1 MMFMDDKPLIL
12 LVEDDEALR
21 LTLSEVL
28 RRAGY
33 DCAVARSC
41 EEARQLVSEQRFSC
55 CLVDLGLPDGDGL
68 GLLADLAKID
78 AFMVPIILT
87 GDINPDTIIAT
98 MRAGAFDY
106 LCKPVNVT
114 TLNAAIGRGLA
125 HHRLV
130 RERDELVQLLSKE
143 RENLT
148 LRVEE
153 ATRDIRQYARNC
165 EVVNARLH
173 ALLELS
179 RISTDFY
186 THEIL
191 FTKVYEEL
199 RKYLPVTHIA
209 LCDVSE
215 GIFLCVSSGEDGE
228 PVFISSRGRNGEDDD
243 DSILAVTD
251 PKQLVL
257 KWIRRYTEGERDR
270 PSCLVFPQVFWNRT
284 VCIMGFCLA
293 ADYEG
298 DEPNREFLS
307 MCAHFLASEWNQA
320 QLLLHGAH
328 HASLGNIAVELSKSF
343 VQNLTAIRT
352 ATDFICETVE
362 SPEAA
367 EGLEVIS
374 QSVERLSMVTQEFR
388 KLAAMKEDCVVTVS
402 LRQYVEQALDM
413 LSVAIQNRRIVV
425 DTDFQDDCECVL
437 LNGTALARTFLDLIS
452 TVMRSVP
459 VGDTITLRLQE
470 PAPEY
475 VVFELCHG
483 GEGSVA
489 PDGGGGE
496 SARLSMADPKLQ
508 LAQRTAHSCGG
519 KVTLWRDLQGRNTL
533 RITLPRNATQRTV
546 VRDV

>member
-1 MMFMDDKPLIL
+1 MDDKPLIL
-12 LVEDDEALR
+12 LVEDDAALR
-21 LTLSEVL
+21 MTLSEVL
-28 RRAGY
+28 GRSGY
-33 DCAVARSC
+33 ESVVARSC
-41 EEARQLVSEQRFSC
+41 EEARELVLGKRFAC

-68 GLLADLAKID
+68 GLLAELAKVD
-78 AFMVPIILT
+78 PFMVPIILT

-125 HHRLV
+125 HHKLV

-153 ATRDIRQYARNC
+153 APRDIRQYARHC
-165 EVVNARLH
+165 EVMNSRLH

-179 RISTDFY
+179 RIASDFY
-186 THEIL
+186 TDEIL
-191 FTKVYEEL
+191 FTRVFAEL
-199 RKYLPVTHIA
+199 RKYLPVRNIA

-215 GIFLCVSSGEDGE
+215 AVFLSATADANGEA
-228 PVFISSRGRNGEDDD
+228 VFIASRGHNNHDDD

-251 PKQLVL
+251 PKELVL
-257 KWIRRYTEGERDR
+257 KWVRRHCEIDY
-270 PSCLVFPQVFWNRT
+270 SKYVCLVFPQVFWNRT

-293 ADYEG
+293 GDFEG
-298 DEPNREFLS
+298 DEADREFLS

-343 VQNLTAIRT
+343 VQSLTAIRT
-352 ATDFICETVE
+352 ATDFISETVK
-362 SPEAA
+362 SPEAM
-367 EGLEVIS
+367 EGLAVIGD
-374 QSVERLSMVTQEFR
+374 SVDRLSMITQEFR

-402 LRQYVEQALDM
+402 LREYVDQALDM

-425 DTDFQDDCECVL
+425 ETDFQDDCECVL

-452 TVMRSVP
+452 SIMRTVP
-459 VGDTITLRLQE
+459 VGGAITLRLQE

-475 VVFELCHG
+475 VLFELSHASQTHG
-483 GEGSVA
+483 LPGEDAVS
-489 PDGGGGE
+489 
-496 SARLSMADPKLQ
+496 LSMADPKLQ

-519 KVTLWRDLQGRNTL
+519 KVTLWRDLKGRNTL
-533 RITLPRNATQRTV
+533 RITLPRNATHRTL
-546 VRDV
+546 VRDL

>member
-1 MMFMDDKPLIL
+1 MDDKPLIL

-21 LTLSEVL
+21 MTLGEVL
-28 RRAGY
+28 RRSGY
-33 DCAVARSC
+33 EPCVARSC
-41 EEARQLVSEQRFSC
+41 EEARQIVLGQRFTC

-68 GLLADLAKID
+68 GLLQELAKID
-78 AFMVPIILT
+78 PFMVPIILT

-125 HHRLV
+125 HHKLV

-143 RENLT
+143 RESLT

-153 ATRDIRQYARNC
+153 ATRDIRLYAKHC
-165 EVVNARLH
+165 EIMNSRLH

-179 RISTDFY
+179 QVASDFY
-186 THEIL
+186 TDEIL
-191 FTKVYEEL
+191 FTRVFEEL
-199 RKYLPVTHIA
+199 RKYLPVRNVA

-215 GIFLCVSSGEDGE
+215 SVFLCATDGPDGE
-228 PVFISSRGRNGEDDD
+228 PVFISSRGRNGMDDD

-251 PKQLVL
+251 PKELVL
-257 KWIRRYTEGERDR
+257 KWIRRHCEDEYSECT
-270 PSCLVFPQVFWNRT
+270 CLVFPQVFWNRT

-293 ADYEG
+293 GEFDG
-298 DEPNREFLS
+298 DEPDREFLT

-343 VQNLTAIRT
+343 LQSLTAIRT
-352 ATDFICETVE
+352 ATDFICETVK
-362 SPEAA
+362 SPDAS
-367 EGLEVIS
+367 EGLGVIGE
-374 QSVERLSMVTQEFR
+374 SVDRLSMITQEFR
-388 KLAAMKEDCVVTVS
+388 KLATMKEDCVVTVS
-402 LRQYVEQALDM
+402 LREYVDQALDM
-413 LSVAIQNRRIVV
+413 LSVAIQNRRIEVE
-425 DTDFQDDCECVL
+425 TDFQDDCECVL

-452 TVMRSVP
+452 SVMRTVP
-459 VGDTITLRLQE
+459 VGGAMTLRLQE

-475 VVFELCHG
+475 VLFELSHA
-483 GEGSVA
+483 SQS
-489 PDGGGGE
+489 PDLPGDE
-496 SARLSMADPKLQ
+496 AAILSMADPKLQ

-519 KVTLWRDLQGRNTL
+519 KVTLWRDLKGRNTL
-533 RITLPRNATQRTV
+533 RITLPRNATHRTL
-546 VRDV
+546 VRDL

>member
-1 MMFMDDKPLIL
+1 MIIMDDKPLIL

-21 LTLSEVL
+21 MTLSEVL
-28 RRAGY
+28 RRSGY
-33 DCAVARSC
+33 ECAVARSC
-41 EEARQLVSEQRFSC
+41 EEARQVVLEQRFAC

-68 GLLADLAKID
+68 GLLAELAKVD
-78 AFMVPIILT
+78 PFMVPIILT
-87 GDINPDTIIAT
+87 GDINPETIIAT

-106 LCKPVNVT
+106 LCKPVNIT
-114 TLNAAIGRGLA
+114 TLNASIGRGIS
-125 HHRLV
+125 HHKLV

-153 ATRDIRQYARNC
+153 ATRDIRQYARHC

-179 RISTDFY
+179 RIASDFY
-186 THEIL
+186 TDEIL
-191 FTKVYEEL
+191 FTRVFEEL
-199 RKYLPVTHIA
+199 RKYLPVRNIA
-209 LCDVSE
+209 LCDVAESV
-215 GIFLCVSSGEDGE
+215 FLCATVDADGE
-228 PVFISSRGRNGEDDD
+228 VVFISSRGRNGHDED

-251 PKQLVL
+251 PKDLVL
-257 KWIRRYTEGERDR
+257 KWVRRYCETDLADTT
-270 PSCLVFPQVFWNRT
+270 CLVFPQVFWNRT

-293 ADYEG
+293 HDYDA

-328 HASLGNIAVELSKSF
+328 HASLGNIAVELSKHF

-352 ATDFICETVE
+352 ATDFVCETIK

-367 EGLEVIS
+367 EGLEVIGE
-374 QSVERLSMVTQEFR
+374 SVDRMSMIMQEFR

-402 LRQYVEQALDM
+402 LREYVDQALEM
-413 LSVAIQNRRIVV
+413 LSVAIQNRRIQLE
-425 DTDFQDDCECVL
+425 TDFQDDCECVL

-452 TVMRSVP
+452 SVMRSVP
-459 VGDTITLRLQE
+459 VGGMMTLRLQE

-475 VVFELCHG
+475 VLFELSHASHAEGVHG
-483 GEGSVA
+483 DTTTS
-489 PDGGGGE
+489 
-496 SARLSMADPKLQ
+496 LSMADPKLQ

-519 KVTLWRDLQGRNTL
+519 KVTLWRDLKGRNTL
-533 RITLPRNATQRTV
+533 RITLPRNATQRTLA
-546 VRDV
+546 RDL